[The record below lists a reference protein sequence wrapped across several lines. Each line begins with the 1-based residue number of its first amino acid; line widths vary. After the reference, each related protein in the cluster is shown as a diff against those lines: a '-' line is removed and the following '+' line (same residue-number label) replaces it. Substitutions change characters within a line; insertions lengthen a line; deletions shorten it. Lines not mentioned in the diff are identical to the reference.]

1 MDDNC
6 VAMLCDPDGLPV
18 GQAIRLARVVSRC
31 EPNLAA
37 RIVRGHILY
46 LAIREIKAGEELT
59 VDYHFDADV
68 EKVPCACGSLK
79 CRGTINIKE

>member
-1 MDDNC
+1 VNGSGAQYINHC
-6 VAMLCDPDGLPV
+6 
-18 GQAIRLARVVSRC
+18 C

-46 LAIREIKAGEELT
+46 LAVRDIRAGEELT

-79 CRGTINIKE
+79 CRGTINIKD